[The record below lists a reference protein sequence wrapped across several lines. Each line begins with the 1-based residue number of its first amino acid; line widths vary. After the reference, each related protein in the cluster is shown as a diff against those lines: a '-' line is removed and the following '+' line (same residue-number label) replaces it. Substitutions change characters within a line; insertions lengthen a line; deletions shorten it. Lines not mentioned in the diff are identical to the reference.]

1 MRTKLPHLIKSYE
14 QSHSMTTCNPQRTNR
29 PHLVPEMLLKHFQ
42 DANGKVLTY
51 RKDESKLFSTSPT
64 NVFVNKHR
72 HTLRGEEYRGNP
84 FEIETRLGEI
94 ESEAAPVI
102 DKVIGC
108 RKVGLYPS
116 IVEEEGDAVKLFF
129 FTLFLRTNYHADE
142 IVPIDRYELDCR
154 TQGFKQAEMHG
165 VDKSEWQEFQD
176 GSEFGALIS
185 DFVHD
190 LRVRLAVGSLP
201 KIADQVDQF
210 MHGSGLL
217 IAMPDEGAGGFILG
231 DCGGVLMPVPDHPV
245 RSYRWLPVSR
255 EIVIGETADAY
266 NVNYTTLSR
275 EDVNRINLSSFES
288 SSVVIARRKSDLDYV
303 LRDSEKGM
311 N

>member
-1 MRTKLPHLIKSYE
+1 
-14 QSHSMTTCNPQRTNR
+14 MTTGNPTVQRPKR
-29 PHLVPEMLLKHFQ
+29 PHVVPEMLLKHFQ
-42 DANGKVLTY
+42 DGNEQVLAY
-51 RKDESKLFSTSPT
+51 RKNDSKLFHTSPK

-94 ESEAAPVI
+94 ESEATPVI
-102 DKVIGC
+102 DKIIECLKIG
-108 RKVGLYPS
+108 LEPS
-116 IVEEEGDAVKLFF
+116 IAEEERVAVKLFF
-129 FTLFLRTNYHADE
+129 FTLFLRTDYHADE

-154 TQGFKQAEMHG
+154 TEGFKQAEMHG

-176 GSEFGALIS
+176 GSEFGALIN

-190 LRVRLAVGSLP
+190 LRVRLAVGALP

-210 MHGSGLL
+210 MQDSGLL
-217 IAMPDEGAGGFILG
+217 IAMPDEDAGGFILG
-231 DCGGVLMPVPDHPV
+231 DCGGVLMPVPDNPC

-255 EIVIGETADAY
+255 EIVIGETAYAY
-266 NVNYTTLSR
+266 NFNYTTLSS
-275 EDVNRINLSSFES
+275 EDVNRINLSSLES
-288 SSVVIARRKSDLDYV
+288 SSVVVARRKSDLDYV
-303 LRDSEKGM
+303 LRDLEKGM